1 MKKFFI
7 SLLLGFVSLSA
18 YCQFGAL
25 IVNDPMNYAQITSM
39 LQEGVE
45 QTQKMEQQLSF
56 LKDAKEKIDYVNDK
70 IKTLQTID
78 KLISLGKSTIDDIK
92 TTSSLVSNM
101 QNVKKEYVLVTVNRC
116 SRYSQ
121 RILDKLGFIA
131 DILTDET
138 YRLNDAERLNQI
150 DKAMNEIELLSL
162 KTHQT
167 SINVKR
173 VEERYNFL
181 KDFK

>member
-1 MKKFFI
+1 MKKLFI

-45 QTQKMEQQLSF
+45 QTQKMEKQLSF
-56 LKDAKEKIDYVNDK
+56 LKDAKEKVDNVNDK
-70 IKTLQTID
+70 IKRLQTID
-78 KLISLGKSTIDDIK
+78 KLISLGKSTINDIK
-92 TTSSLVSNM
+92 STSNLVSNM
-101 QNVKKEYVLVTVNRC
+101 QNVNKEYVLVTVSRC

-121 RILDKLGFIA
+121 RILDKLDFIA

-138 YRLNDAERLNQI
+138 YRLNDAERLDQI
-150 DKAMNEIELLSL
+150 DAAMKDIELLSL
-162 KTHQT
+162 KTQQT
-167 SINVKR
+167 SDNVR
-173 VEERYNFL
+173 RLEQRYNFL